1 MVHACRRS
9 YPEGR
14 SLSESERRDSEEGGG
29 AAMAPLVA
37 TRRSSAARA
46 SETGGALAPPIA
58 ARPIST
64 ARLSEEFSPKG
75 QASTFIHP
83 IKKVQMNK
91 FENTKTFLAAI
102 VRLQRFAGLL
112 GMEAGGGGW

>member
-29 AAMAPLVA
+29 AAVAPLVA
-37 TRRSSAARA
+37 ARRSSAARA
-46 SETGGALAPPIA
+46 SETGSALAPPIA
-58 ARPIST
+58 ARPPTS

-75 QASTFIHP
+75 QASTFIN
-83 IKKVQMNK
+83 IFKKVVKN
-91 FENTKTFLAAI
+91 NTDKAKAFLSP
-102 VRLQRFAGLL
+102 LL
-112 GMEAGGGGW
+112 VC